1 MNTPLNMDSLHKE
14 VVNLLFQNKKLATSL
29 HRKSTFSG
37 VFTRHFLTSRNK
49 EQLRCE
55 SKYLKVSSEAA
66 TGGVL

>member
-1 MNTPLNMDSLHKE
+1 MNTPLEMDSLHKE
-14 VVNLLFQNKKLATSL
+14 VVNLLFQNKKLTTSL

-49 EQLRCE
+49 KELRC
-55 SKYLKVSSEAA
+55 SCLKVNSEAA

>member
-29 HRKSTFSG
+29 HRKSTVSG
-37 VFTRHFLTSRNK
+37 VFTRPFLTSRNK
-49 EQLRCE
+49 KQLRCE